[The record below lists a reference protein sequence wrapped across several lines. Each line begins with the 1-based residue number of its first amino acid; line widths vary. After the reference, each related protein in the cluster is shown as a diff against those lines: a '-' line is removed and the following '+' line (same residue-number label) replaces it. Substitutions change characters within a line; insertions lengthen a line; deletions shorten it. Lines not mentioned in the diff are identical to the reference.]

1 MYLVSALRHLFLRGT
16 TQQMSKTVKDLVTHY
31 HKETRGNLNIPTIK
45 SRLESDLI
53 LLRGL
58 RKVCLYYEELI
69 SGLISI
75 SHQCYPLGVNKFLKY
90 LSLKFRIIFEAKKVI
105 H

>member
-58 RKVCLYYEELI
+58 
-69 SGLISI
+69 
-75 SHQCYPLGVNKFLKY
+75 
-90 LSLKFRIIFEAKKVI
+90 AKSVFI
-105 H
+105 L